1 MCVYLGVQA
10 HSAYQ
15 PFNLFSKHIISKM
28 YLLFEKIIII
38 IIIIKAWL
46 AIVILLFK
54 NMMMHNIK

>member
-38 IIIIKAWL
+38 IIKAWL

>member
-38 IIIIKAWL
+38 IIIKAWL